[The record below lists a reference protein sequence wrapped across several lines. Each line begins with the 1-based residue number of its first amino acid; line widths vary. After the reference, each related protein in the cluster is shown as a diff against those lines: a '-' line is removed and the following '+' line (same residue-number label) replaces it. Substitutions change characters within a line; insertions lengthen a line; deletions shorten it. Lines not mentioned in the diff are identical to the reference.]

1 LKVNLSNPRVIVISK
16 GVRLMKKIKVG
27 IIGTGFIGPTHIE
40 AIRRIGFVDV
50 VGLAETSQDVADKK
64 AAELGILKSF
74 GDYREML
81 NDPEIEVVH
90 NCTPNHVHF
99 EINKE
104 IILAGKH
111 VISEKPL
118 AMNRKE
124 SAELLALAEKHGV
137 VHGVNFNY
145 RQHASIQNLKAMIEK
160 GNLGKVNLIHGSY
173 LQDWLLYETDY
184 NWRLAP
190 EVGGKSRAVADI
202 GSHWCDTVQ
211 FVTGKQIVEVFA
223 DLATVV
229 PVRKKP
235 KQAVASFSTQIVKEL
250 EYVDVP
256 IQTEDYASVLVRFND
271 GSRGVF
277 TVSQVSAGRKN
288 KLSFEINGSQ
298 SSVFWNQEEPEKL
311 WIGHR
316 DKANEVLMADPALFL
331 EEARTAIHY
340 PGGHN
345 QGWPDAL
352 KNMML
357 NFYTFVRD
365 GKRLKTDKPNF
376 ATFEDGHL
384 SMCITDA
391 ILESHKEQKWVLV
404 QTSKEVPA

>member
-1 LKVNLSNPRVIVISK
+1 VE
-16 GVRLMKKIKVG
+16 KIKVG

-40 AIRRIGFVDV
+40 AIRRLGFVEV
-50 VGLAETSQDVADKK
+50 VGLAESNLETAEKK
-64 AAELGILKSF
+64 ATELGIPKAF
-74 GDYREML
+74 GDYRDML
-81 NDPEIEVVH
+81 LDEEIQVIH
-90 NCTPNHVHF
+90 NCTPNHLHF
-99 EINKE
+99 AINKE

-118 AMNRKE
+118 AMNSEE
-124 SAELLALAEKHGV
+124 SAELLELAEKHAV

-145 RQHASIQNLKAMIEK
+145 RQHASVQNLQAMVEN
-160 GNLGKVNLIHGSY
+160 GDLGKVNLVHGSY
-173 LQDWLLYETDY
+173 LQDWLLYETDF

-211 FVTGKQIVEVFA
+211 FVTGKRIVEVFA
-223 DLATVV
+223 DLATVI
-229 PVRKKP
+229 PVRKKAIN
-235 KQAVASFSTQIVKEL
+235 QTATFSTQNSEEQ
-250 EYVDVP
+250 EYDDVP
-256 IQTEDYASVLVRFND
+256 INTEDYASVLVRFED

-288 KLSFEINGSQ
+288 RLSFEINGSK
-298 SSVFWNQEEPEKL
+298 SSVFWNQEEQEKL

-316 DKANEVLMADPALFL
+316 DKANELLLADPALFAQ
-331 EEARTAIHY
+331 EARHAIHH

-345 QGWPDAL
+345 EGWPDAL

-365 GKRLKTDKPNF
+365 GKSLKTDKPHF
-376 ATFEDGHL
+376 ATFLDGHI

-391 ILESHKEQKWVLV
+391 ILKSHQEQKWVTV
-404 QTSKEVPA
+404 QTGKEVLA

>member
-1 LKVNLSNPRVIVISK
+1 
-16 GVRLMKKIKVG
+16 MKKIKVG

-40 AIRRIGFVDV
+40 AIRRLGFVEV
-50 VGLAETSQDVADKK
+50 VSLAETSQETAEKK
-64 AAELGILKSF
+64 AVELGIPKAY

-81 NDPEIEVVH
+81 KDSEIQVVH
-90 NCTPNHVHF
+90 NCTPNHLHF
-99 EINKE
+99 AINKE

-111 VISEKPL
+111 VVSEKPL
-118 AMNRKE
+118 AMNSHE
-124 SAELLALAEKHGV
+124 SAELLELAEKHGV
-137 VHGVNFNY
+137 VHAVNFNY
-145 RQHASIQNLKAMIEK
+145 RQHASIQNLQTKITN
-160 GNLGKVNLIHGSY
+160 GDLGKVNLVHGSY

-211 FVTGKQIVEVFA
+211 FVTGKKIVEVFA
-223 DLATVV
+223 DLATVI

-235 KQAVASFSTQIVKEL
+235 AGNVATFGDQKKEDM
-250 EYVDVP
+250 EYEDVL
-256 IQTEDYASVLVRFND
+256 INTEDYASVLVRFED
-271 GSRGVF
+271 GSSGVF

-288 KLSFEINGSQ
+288 RLSFEINGSL

-316 DKANEVLMADPALFL
+316 DKANEVLLADPALFSA
-331 EEARTAIHY
+331 EARSAIHH

-345 QGWPDAL
+345 EGWPDAL

-357 NFYTFVRD
+357 NFYSFVRE
-365 GKRLKTDKPNF
+365 GKNLKTDTHKF
-376 ATFEDGHL
+376 ATFVDGHI

-391 ILESHKEQKWVLV
+391 ILESHQQQKWVKV
-404 QTSKEVPA
+404 QASKEVLA

>member
-1 LKVNLSNPRVIVISK
+1 
-16 GVRLMKKIKVG
+16 MKKIKAG

-40 AIRRIGFVDV
+40 AIRRLGFVEV
-50 VGLAETSQDVADKK
+50 VALAESSLESAETK
-64 AAELGILKSF
+64 ATALGIPKAY

-81 NDPEIEVVH
+81 QDSDIQVIH
-90 NCTPNHVHF
+90 NCTPNHLHF

-111 VISEKPL
+111 VLSEKPL
-118 AMNRKE
+118 AMSSKE
-124 SAELLALAEKHGV
+124 SAELLALAKEHKV

-145 RQHASIQNLKAMIEK
+145 RQFPIVKQLETMIQNGE
-160 GNLGKVNLIHGSY
+160 LGKVNLVHGSY
-173 LQDWLLYETDY
+173 LQDWLLFETDF

-211 FVTGKQIVEVFA
+211 YVTGKKIVEVFA
-223 DLATVV
+223 DLATVI
-229 PVRKKP
+229 PVRKKSTSN
-235 KQAVASFSTQIVKEL
+235 VATFGAQNDQEETYE
-250 EYVDVP
+250 DVP
-256 IQTEDYASVLVRFND
+256 INTEDYASVLIRFED
-271 GSRGVF
+271 GTKGVF

-288 KLSFEINGSQ
+288 RLSFEINGSHH
-298 SSVFWNQEEPEKL
+298 SAYWNQEEPEKL

-316 DKANEVLMADPALFL
+316 DQPNKVLLADPALFA
-331 EEARTAIHY
+331 EEARGAIHH

-345 QGWPDAL
+345 EGWPDAL
-352 KNMML
+352 KNGML
-357 NFYTFVRD
+357 NFYTFIRE
-365 GKRLKTDKPNF
+365 DKNPLSDPANF

-391 ILESHKEQKWVLV
+391 ILESHQQQKWVKV
-404 QTSKEVPA
+404 KVNQEVHS

>member
-1 LKVNLSNPRVIVISK
+1 VE
-16 GVRLMKKIKVG
+16 KIKVG

-40 AIRRIGFVDV
+40 AIRRLGFVDV
-50 VGLAETSQDVADKK
+50 VGLAETSQAVAEYK
-64 AAELGILKSF
+64 AAELGIPKAYA
-74 GDYREML
+74 DYREML
-81 NDPEIEVVH
+81 KDSEIQVVH
-90 NCTPNHVHF
+90 NCTPNHLHF
-99 EINKE
+99 AINKE

-111 VISEKPL
+111 VVSEKPL
-118 AMNRKE
+118 AMNSKE
-124 SAELLALAEKHGV
+124 SEELLELAEKHGV
-137 VHGVNFNY
+137 VHAVNFNY
-145 RQHASIQNLKAMIEK
+145 RQHASVQNLQAMIAK
-160 GNLGKVNLIHGSY
+160 SDLGKVNLVHGSY

-211 FVTGKQIVEVFA
+211 FVTGKKIVEVFA

-229 PVRKKP
+229 SVRKKP
-235 KQAVASFSTQIVKEL
+235 TGNVATFGAQNKEDM
-250 EYVDVP
+250 EYEDVL
-256 IQTEDYASVLVRFND
+256 INTEDYASVLVRFED

-288 KLSFEINGSQ
+288 RLSFEINGSH

-316 DKANEVLMADPALFL
+316 DKANEVLLADPALFSA
-331 EEARTAIHY
+331 EARSAIHH

-345 QGWPDAL
+345 EGWPDAL

-357 NFYTFVRD
+357 NFYSFVRE
-365 GKRLKTDKPNF
+365 GKGLKTDKHKF
-376 ATFEDGHL
+376 ATFVDGHI

-391 ILESHKEQKWVLV
+391 ILESHQQKKWVKV
-404 QTSKEVPA
+404 QASKEVLA